1 MSSILI
7 VEDDTNI
14 RKFISVNLTA
24 RGYDV
29 IEAEDGQEGLA
40 RLRTD
45 LPAMLLLDIK
55 LPDLSGW
62 EVLQI
67 MTDDPAYQ
75 AVPVIIITASLVNI
89 HPNYAIYNNKN
100 LRRILK
106 KPISIQELTNEVK
119 EVLR

>member
-7 VEDDTNI
+7 VEDDINI
-14 RKFISVNLTA
+14 RKFLSINLAA

-40 RLRTD
+40 RLRDD

-62 EVLQI
+62 EVLRI
-67 MTDDPAYQ
+67 MTDDPTYQ
-75 AVPVIIITASLVNI
+75 AIPVIIITASLLNI
-89 HPNYAIYNNKN
+89 NPNYALYGNKN